1 MTKIIFPLTL
11 LFGIS
16 LQNAMPALADPVVGM
31 PFNVK
36 GERLDVTPPP
46 DWKIIWMEGDPK
58 GEYLVEYA
66 PPGEDV
72 ENWKTGHLSIVRKPF
87 PSAQTMK
94 EIRDAKLKVADVAL
108 IGMVKRI
115 SGGCAGYEEVTMRTS
130 NANGLYLALG
140 GGFCSKPSDNAPL
153 GEGAFVGFYESKNFI
168 YKVQYS
174 WRPQS
179 DAEKQSSLWGIDAA
193 HAKLY
198 RESLKSAALCDESK
212 KTCKTRYLP

>member
-1 MTKIIFPLTL
+1 MIRIIFLVML
-11 LFGIS
+11 VFSIH
-16 LQNAMPALADPVVGM
+16 LQMVEPALADTVAGM

-46 DWKIIWMEGDPK
+46 GWNIVWMEGDST
-58 GEYLVEYA
+58 GEYFVEYA
-66 PPGEDV
+66 PAGEDV
-72 ENWKTGHLSIVRKPF
+72 ETWKTGHLSIVRKPY

-108 IGMVKRI
+108 IGMVKRL
-115 SGGCAGYEEVTMRTS
+115 SSSCAGYEEITMRTTT
-130 NANGLYLALG
+130 ANGLYSALG
-140 GGFCSKPSDNAPL
+140 GGYCGKPSENAPL
-153 GEGAFVGFYESKNFI
+153 GEGAFVAFYESKNFI

-179 DAEKQSSLWGIDAA
+179 EAEKQSSLWGIDAA

-198 RESLKSAALCDESK
+198 RESLKSATLCDESK

>member
-1 MTKIIFPLTL
+1 MTRIVVL
-11 LFGIS
+11 LMLVFLIN
-16 LQNAMPALADPVVGM
+16 LPMAVPALADTVVGM

-36 GERLDVTPPP
+36 GERLDVTMPPG
-46 DWKIIWMEGDPK
+46 WKIVWMEGDPR
-58 GEYLVEYA
+58 GEYFVEYA

-72 ENWKTGHLSIVRKPF
+72 ETWKTGHLSIIRKPY

-94 EIRDAKLKVADVAL
+94 EISDAKLKVADVAL
-108 IGMVKRI
+108 IGMVKRL
-115 SGGCAGYEEVTMRTS
+115 SSACAAYEEITMRTTT
-130 NANGLYLALG
+130 ANGLYLALG
-140 GGFCSKPSDNAPL
+140 GGFCGKPSENAPL
-153 GEGAFVGFYESKNFI
+153 GEGAFVAFYESKNFI

-179 DAEKQSSLWGIDAA
+179 EAEKQSSPWGIDAA

-198 RESLKSAALCDESK
+198 RESIKSATLCDESK